1 MAGAVKSENE
11 CFYDVGMKECKG
23 CLQMRKKEM
32 CSAYDYERRRAK
44 KNLDYAAK
52 ARDDRS
58 NILDALEHKS
68 PTKYAV
74 YCPEG
79 GRCKFGTRRMGTF
92 TSRDAAINKLVN
104 HLTAS
109 SAHEMRAAKANEFAK
124 SDYWITAEE
133 NDDDRSRSPRP
144 SVKLQTVEVMSTNDI
159 LDALKHKSRTD
170 LSVVANKTID
180 LLLAT

>member
-1 MAGAVKSENE
+1 MS
-11 CFYDVGMKECKG
+11 
-23 CLQMRKKEM
+23 
-32 CSAYDYERRRAK
+32 SADYEM
-44 KNLDYAAK
+44 
-52 ARDDRS
+52 
-58 NILDALEHKS
+58 ALQ
-68 PTKYAV
+68 YAV
-74 YCPEG
+74 FCPEG
-79 GRCKFGTRRMGTF
+79 DSCKFRSRRI
-92 TSRDAAINKLVN
+92 RLVN

-124 SDYWITAEE
+124 SDYWIAAEE

-170 LSVVANKTID
+170 LNVIAKKTID